1 MSGVD
6 LASVLLQQNGSGNA
20 TGNAT
25 NATAG
30 NATNATAGNATN
42 ATAGNAT
49 NATAGNATNATAA
62 GPTSETPL
70 PDLISG
76 LLGLDGFGIWGDA
89 VAALLGAFLIANV
102 MLTMTAVAGPW
113 AKRKITAA
121 FTDRIAVNRIGPFGL
136 LIIVADAVRLL
147 SKELIVPEGADR
159 PAWDLA
165 PIILPFSALLGFA
178 VIPMGSGIQ
187 LADPETGLVFAFAA
201 ASIAS
206 LGLVMAGYASNNKY
220 SMLGGLRSIAQN
232 LAYEIPLVVTA
243 ASVVIFTGTL
253 RMSEIV
259 AVQSQPLI
267 EAGALTIPSWFA
279 FVNPFAFVLFLVA
292 NMAEIGRN
300 PFDIP
305 EAPTEIVAGYQTE
318 YSSVYFVLFYLG
330 EFIHIFLGGALMAVL
345 FLGGAAPPV
354 PALGFIPGFVWFVIK
369 IWAFFLFTQWCRS
382 AVPRV
387 RIDQLIEIGWK
398 GMLELAF
405 ANLVLTAIIV
415 GVII

>member
-1 MSGVD
+1 MSGARI
-6 LASVLLQQNGSGNA
+6 ASTFLQQNGSGNA
-20 TGNAT
+20 TNAT

-30 NATNATAGNATN
+30 GA
-42 ATAGNAT
+42 
-49 NATAGNATNATAA
+49 
-62 GPTSETPL
+62 TSEAPL
-70 PDLISG
+70 PQMISD
-76 LLGLDGFGIWGDA
+76 LLGIGGFWGD
-89 VAALLGAFLIANV
+89 VVGALLGAFLIANL

-147 SKELIVPEGADR
+147 SKELIVPEGVDR

-165 PIILPFSALLGFA
+165 PLILPFSALLGFA
-178 VIPMGSGIQ
+178 VIPMGSGFQ

-206 LGLVMAGYASNNKY
+206 VGLVMAGYASNNKY

-232 LAYEIPLVVTA
+232 LAYEIPLVLTA

-259 AVQSQPLI
+259 AAQTDPLI
-267 EAGALTIPSWFA
+267 SLGAVSIPAWYA
-279 FVNPFAFVLFLVA
+279 FVNPFAFVLFVLA
-292 NMAEIGRN
+292 NLAEVGRN

-330 EFIHIFLGGALMAVL
+330 EFIHIFLGGALVAVL
-345 FLGGAAPPV
+345 FLGGGSAPIAALNV
-354 PALGFIPGFVWFVIK
+354 VPGFVWFIVK
-369 IWAFFLFTQWCRS
+369 IWAFFLFTQWARS

-398 GMLELAF
+398 GMLVLSF

-415 GVII
+415 GVIV

>member
-1 MSGVD
+1 MD
-6 LASVLLQQNGSGNA
+6 PVLLQSGTA
-20 TGNAT
+20 TPTGTA
-25 NATAG
+25 NATA
-30 NATNATAGNATN
+30 NASAS
-42 ATAGNAT
+42 
-49 NATAGNATNATAA
+49 
-62 GPTSETPL
+62 GPITTLPET
-70 PDLISG
+70 ISG
-76 LLGLDGFGIWGDA
+76 ALGLTGVLGD
-89 VAALLGAFLIANV
+89 VVGGLIGAFLIANI
-102 MLTMTAVAGPW
+102 MLGMTALAGPW

-147 SKELIVPEGADR
+147 SKELIVPDGVDR

-178 VIPMGSGIQ
+178 VIPFGSGLQ
-187 LADPETGLVFAFAA
+187 LADPETGIVFAFAA

-206 LGLVMAGYASNNKY
+206 LSLVMAGYASNNKY
-220 SMLGGLRSIAQN
+220 SLLGALRSIAQN

-243 ASVVIFTGTL
+243 ASVIIFAGTF
-253 RMSEIV
+253 RTSEIV
-259 AVQSQPLI
+259 AAQTETLVTI
-267 EAGALTIPSWFA
+267 AGIAIPGWYA
-279 FVNPFAFVLFLVA
+279 FINPFAFVLFLAA

-345 FLGGAAPPV
+345 FLGGPAGPV
-354 PALGFIPGFVWFVIK
+354 LPGFVWMVIK
-369 IWAFFLFTQWCRS
+369 MWAFFLFTQWARS

-398 GMLELAF
+398 GMLVLSF
-405 ANLVLTAIIV
+405 ANLVLTAVIV
-415 GVII
+415 GVIA